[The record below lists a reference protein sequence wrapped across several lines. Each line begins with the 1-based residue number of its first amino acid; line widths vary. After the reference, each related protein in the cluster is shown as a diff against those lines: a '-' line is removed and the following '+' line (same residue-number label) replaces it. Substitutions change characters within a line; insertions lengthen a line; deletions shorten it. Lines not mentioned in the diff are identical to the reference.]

1 MGLRVWS
8 GGEIVRK
15 KIKKEWGAHKAP
27 PLITKVKENAII
39 AGLGACKSYECYQNI
54 NYFPALV
61 KGYVILDMQLGPLDN
76 LQCFQIY
83 HIQIDI
89 EKLAFIHVHCFIIP
103 RTRISFF
110 LDEGQGVPG
119 DKVILHPGDD
129 TLAPQNP
136 KIQILM

>member
-1 MGLRVWS
+1 M
-8 GGEIVRK
+8 
-15 KIKKEWGAHKAP
+15 
-27 PLITKVKENAII
+27 
-39 AGLGACKSYECYQNI
+39 
-54 NYFPALV
+54 PALV
-61 KGYVILDMQLGPLDN
+61 KEYVILDVQLGPLDG

-119 DKVILHPGDD
+119 DKVLLHPGDD

-136 KIQILM
+136 KIKILIEKLAYKHVHCLWIYI

>member
-1 MGLRVWS
+1 M
-8 GGEIVRK
+8 
-15 KIKKEWGAHKAP
+15 
-27 PLITKVKENAII
+27 N
-39 AGLGACKSYECYQNI
+39 NI
-54 NYFPALV
+54 NYFPALD
-61 KGYVILDMQLGPLDN
+61 KEYIILDVQLDPLDG

-83 HIQIDI
+83 HIQIEI

-119 DKVILHPGDD
+119 DKVLLHLGDVI
-129 TLAPQNP
+129 LAPQNP

>member
-1 MGLRVWS
+1 M
-8 GGEIVRK
+8 
-15 KIKKEWGAHKAP
+15 
-27 PLITKVKENAII
+27 KENSII
-39 AGLGACKSYECYQNI
+39 ALLGACKSYECYQNT

-61 KGYVILDMQLGPLDN
+61 KGYVILDVQLGPLDG

-89 EKLAFIHVHCFIIP
+89 EKLAFIHVYCFIIP

-119 DKVILHPGDD
+119 DKVLLHPGDD
-129 TLAPQNP
+129 TLAPKTHKFKFLCKN
-136 KIQILM
+136 

>member
-1 MGLRVWS
+1 M
-8 GGEIVRK
+8 EN
-15 KIKKEWGAHKAP
+15 
-27 PLITKVKENAII
+27 PLI
-39 AGLGACKSYECYQNI
+39 AGFGAWESYEYYQNT

-61 KGYVILDMQLGPLDN
+61 KEYVILDVQLGPLDG

-119 DKVILHPGDD
+119 DKVLLHPGDD

-136 KIQILM
+136 KIQILMEKLTYKHVHCPWIYV

>member
-1 MGLRVWS
+1 M
-8 GGEIVRK
+8 
-15 KIKKEWGAHKAP
+15 
-27 PLITKVKENAII
+27 
-39 AGLGACKSYECYQNI
+39 LGACKSYECYQNT

-61 KGYVILDMQLGPLDN
+61 KGYVILDVQLGPLDG

-89 EKLAFIHVHCFIIP
+89 EKLACIHVHCFIIP

-119 DKVILHPGDD
+119 DKVLLHPGDD